1 MVNKDFRHGDIGA
14 ERSSGSR
21 QGFTPRGEDRES
33 AEGGR
38 TYLLVFIGLVLVA
51 LPLLW
56 WFDPMQSAWMPKCI
70 VKSLTGL
77 QCPGCGIT
85 RATHAVLHGRFAE
98 ALSYN
103 FFFIFSI
110 PYLLAVGLVSYVP
123 ALYRRERL
131 RRVILGVPL
140 ALTYVVLFMI
150 WFVVRNLLG
159 I

>member
-1 MVNKDFRHGDIGA
+1 MLGKM
-14 ERSSGSR
+14 
-21 QGFTPRGEDRES
+21 RES
-33 AEGGR
+33 R
-38 TYLLVFIGLVLVA
+38 KVLIIFFGLVVLA
-51 LPLLW
+51 LPLIW
-56 WFDPMQSAWMPKCI
+56 AFDPVQSVWMPKCI
-70 VKSLTGL
+70 IKLLTGW

-103 FFFIFSI
+103 LFFIVSI
-110 PYLLAVGLVSYVP
+110 PYLLAVGLVSYIP
-123 ALYRRERL
+123 GLYNRHSL

-140 ALTYVVLFMI
+140 ALTYVILFLI